1 MALPDLSFVAPELV
15 LNNKSFY
22 SSDMFSLGLI
32 IYQILKDHLGDNK
45 THLFMKLSS
54 NNINSY
60 KNFMN
65 SFDSYLSTKLKF
77 ENDDNFL
84 LSKLLQKQY
93 NLRPRVRD
101 IIDTP
106 WFNDPKLKALNLV
119 MNLESND
126 QIKKIDIMN

>member
-1 MALPDLSFVAPELV
+1 
-15 LNNKSFY
+15 
-22 SSDMFSLGLI
+22 
-32 IYQILKDHLGDNK
+32 
-45 THLFMKLSS
+45 
-54 NNINSY
+54 
-60 KNFMN
+60 MN

-101 IIDTP
+101 IIDTS
-106 WFNDPKLKALNLV
+106 WFNDPKLKALNCV

-126 QIKKIDIMN
+126 QKKM

>member
-1 MALPDLSFVAPELV
+1 
-15 LNNKSFY
+15 
-22 SSDMFSLGLI
+22 
-32 IYQILKDHLGDNK
+32 
-45 THLFMKLSS
+45 
-54 NNINSY
+54 
-60 KNFMN
+60 MN

-106 WFNDPKLKALNLV
+106 WFNDPKLKALNFV

-126 QIKKIDIMN
+126 QKKNVEFLEKLPKIIGMFENKIIIKRFLPALLKAIKVETIINPCLPAIFSICGSSTFKIDFSGEI

>member
-1 MALPDLSFVAPELV
+1 
-15 LNNKSFY
+15 
-22 SSDMFSLGLI
+22 
-32 IYQILKDHLGDNK
+32 
-45 THLFMKLSS
+45 MKLSN

-106 WFNDPKLKALNLV
+106 WFNDPKLKALNFV

>member
-1 MALPDLSFVAPELV
+1 
-15 LNNKSFY
+15 
-22 SSDMFSLGLI
+22 
-32 IYQILKDHLGDNK
+32 
-45 THLFMKLSS
+45 
-54 NNINSY
+54 
-60 KNFMN
+60 MN

-106 WFNDPKLKALNLV
+106 WFD
-119 MNLESND
+119 D
-126 QIKKIDIMN
+126 QKKM

>member
-1 MALPDLSFVAPELV
+1 
-15 LNNKSFY
+15 
-22 SSDMFSLGLI
+22 
-32 IYQILKDHLGDNK
+32 
-45 THLFMKLSS
+45 MKLSN

-106 WFNDPKLKALNLV
+106 WFNDPKLKELNFV
-119 MNLESND
+119 MNLE
-126 QIKKIDIMN
+126 